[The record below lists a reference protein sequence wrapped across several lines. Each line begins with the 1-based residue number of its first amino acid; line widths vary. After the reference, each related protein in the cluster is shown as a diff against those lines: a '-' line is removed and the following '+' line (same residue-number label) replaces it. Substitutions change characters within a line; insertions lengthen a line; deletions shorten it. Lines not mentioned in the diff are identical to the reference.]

1 MQQFRLPSL
10 ALLAPVAVAAALAGL
25 PTPGLQAQ
33 TPAPDPARATLKV
46 YGPGGPQGPMQECA
60 KAFSEREHAPV
71 QVIFGPEA
79 KWIEQAKADA
89 DVFFGGAE
97 YMLTALSLEHP
108 GLVDAGSRVSLWVR
122 PAGILVRPGN
132 PKGIHSL
139 ADLAKPGVRLVD
151 VEGAGQTGLWEDLA
165 GRDPQTLAGIA
176 HNIAVSVKTS
186 AEAIEK
192 WKASQPELDAWI
204 TYASWHELLKDQTD
218 LVALPA
224 DQTLYRG
231 TPAALAAGTKH
242 RDEAARFLA
251 FLQTGEAHAV
261 FQKWGWR

>member
-1 MQQFRLPSL
+1 MQRCRFLLLTLP
-10 ALLAPVAVAAALAGL
+10 ALVAAAVLAGL

-33 TPAPDPARATLKV
+33 TPASDPARATLKV
-46 YGPGGPQGPMQECA
+46 YGPGGPQGPM
-60 KAFSEREHAPV
+60 KERAAVFGQRERV
-71 QVIFGPEA
+71 NVEVVFGPET
-79 KWIEQAKADA
+79 KWIEQARTDA

-108 GLVDAGSRVSLWVR
+108 DLVEAGSRVSLWVR

-132 PKGIHSL
+132 PKGVHSL

-151 VEGAGQTGLWEDLA
+151 VEGAAQTGFWEDLA

-192 WKASQPELDAWI
+192 WKAGQTELDAWI
-204 TYASWHELLKDQTD
+204 TYASWHELLKGQTE
-218 LVALPA
+218 LIALPV

-231 TPAALAAGTKH
+231 TPAALATGTKH

-251 FLQTGEAHAV
+251 FLQTGEAHAI